1 MNQRLIAS
9 GALAS
14 LMALGLLSP
23 VAAQTAAKEKC
34 YGVAKAGANDCA
46 NLAGTHA
53 CGGDAKVDNDPG
65 EWKYVPAGTCAKM
78 GGKNETDAKAGMK
91 KMEMKK

>member
-9 GALAS
+9 SALAS
-14 LMALGLLSP
+14 LIALGLLTP

-34 YGVAKAGANDCA
+34 YGVAKAGTNDCA

-53 CGGDAKVDNDPG
+53 CSGDAKVDNDPG
-65 EWKYVPAGTCAKM
+65 EWKYVPAGTCAKL
-78 GGKNETDAKAGMK
+78 GGKNEQDAKAAMK
-91 KMEMKK
+91 KTVMKK